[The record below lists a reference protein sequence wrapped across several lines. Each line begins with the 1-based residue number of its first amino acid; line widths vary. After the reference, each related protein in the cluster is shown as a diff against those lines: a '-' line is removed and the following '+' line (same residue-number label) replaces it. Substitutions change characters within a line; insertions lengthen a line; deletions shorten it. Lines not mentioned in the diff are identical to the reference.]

1 MIRKSI
7 ILSKFCEECI
17 FIIYYSFLSLSITMQ
32 LCSSGV
38 VLQSPTFL
46 KSILIWAFFYLKFM
60 HFSLKYWVEE
70 WVEWFK
76 FFCDSGAWFHRL
88 TVWSCHLFMYICWY
102 VLLLRYHLY
111 GFERINESTLHYTG
125 YKRNTIY
132 IKF

>member
-17 FIIYYSFLSLSITMQ
+17 FIIYYSFLSLGITMQ

-76 FFCDSGAWFHRL
+76 FFCDSRAWFHRL
-88 TVWSCHLFMYICWY
+88 TVWSCHFSCIY
-102 VLLLRYHLY
+102 VDMSCSS
-111 GFERINESTLHYTG
+111 G
-125 YKRNTIY
+125 TIY
-132 IKF
+132 MVLRELMNQPYIIPAINKIPFI